1 MTKGTKMTTSKL
13 HRIRGFQLRR
23 IAFALKVL
31 ASVWTISMLVLFF
44 TRIQL
49 TTFFAATTGIVL
61 VSLPILVLAATF
73 DSHSERQFLAAA
85 AKKATAKA
93 TPLLGVVAPKKTK

>member
-1 MTKGTKMTTSKL
+1 MTTSKL
-13 HRIRGFQLRR
+13 HRTRGFQLRR
-23 IAFALKVL
+23 LAFALKVMAGL
-31 ASVWTISMLVLFF
+31 WTLSMLILFF

-49 TTFFAATTGIVL
+49 TTFFIATTSIVL

-73 DSHSERQFLAAA
+73 DSHAERQFLAAA
-85 AKKATAKA
+85 AKRQAKV